1 MASAS
6 VSLLFLPA
14 DRPGTNVLIVL
25 ASRHGLAASYVQVA
39 VDANPGGDSWRDIAV
54 MQSP

>member
-14 DRPGTNVLIVL
+14 DRSGTNVLIVL
-25 ASRHGLAASYVQVA
+25 ASRHGLAASYVRVA
-39 VDANPGGDSWRDIAV
+39 ADANPGGDSWRDIAV